1 MTKKEQQDSLFS
13 LNIIHGYIKH
23 YALQE
28 DYDRDHCIMHL
39 KSVVEI
45 LERDKIGKEEDKPQL
60 AYGIY
65 NNIGDKDT
73 LKNV

>member
-1 MTKKEQQDSLFS
+1 MTKKEQQDILFS

-28 DYDRDHCIMHL
+28 DYDRDHCIVHL

-45 LERDKIGKEEDKPQL
+45 LERDKIVKEEE
-60 AYGIY
+60 
-65 NNIGDKDT
+65 DT
-73 LKNV
+73 LKNI

>member
-1 MTKKEQQDSLFS
+1 MTKKEQQDILFS

-39 KSVVEI
+39 KPIIEI
-45 LERDKIGKEEDKPQL
+45 LERDKIKKKEGDTPK
-60 AYGIY
+60 
-65 NNIGDKDT
+65 NI
-73 LKNV
+73 